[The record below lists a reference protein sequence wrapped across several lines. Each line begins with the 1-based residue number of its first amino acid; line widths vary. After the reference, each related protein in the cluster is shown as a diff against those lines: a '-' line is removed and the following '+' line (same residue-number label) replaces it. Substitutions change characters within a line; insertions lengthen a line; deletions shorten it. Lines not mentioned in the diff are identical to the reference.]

1 MAPAA
6 EAALAQ
12 HDQRDSCATAPMSI
26 YAVLRAECRRRL
38 YVHPIVWTAHHLEL
52 LGARFDAVIRL
63 DRESTRRAQTTSDAS
78 DEQARVLKP
87 PWCNRASLNAARSLV
102 SRHDPDQQRA
112 ALGELLR
119 TYGLKQVGMGMDQ
132 RKIAMQFR
140 GKTVC
145 HLRVQCVW
153 STRTGDRMMVST
165 NFDSI
170 SESRHRWVQGRESR
184 ARLYDRSDTAG
195 YIMQGKKLKAL
206 QPAEAHQDP
215 YIWGLLIAL
224 AQAQRR
230 RQAAASDD
238 AVARWRLCLL
248 ALPGAGARQLFCYRG
263 WLPAAMLRRLDEPSA
278 EVACPRVA
286 IEVGTIDLTT
296 RRDVSRR
303 VWELLH
309 EEELV

>member
-1 MAPAA
+1 
-6 EAALAQ
+6 
-12 HDQRDSCATAPMSI
+12 
-26 YAVLRAECRRRL
+26 
-38 YVHPIVWTAHHLEL
+38 
-52 LGARFDAVIRL
+52 
-63 DRESTRRAQTTSDAS
+63 
-78 DEQARVLKP
+78 
-87 PWCNRASLNAARSLV
+87 
-102 SRHDPDQQRA
+102 
-112 ALGELLR
+112 
-119 TYGLKQVGMGMDQ
+119 
-132 RKIAMQFR
+132 
-140 GKTVC
+140 
-145 HLRVQCVW
+145 
-153 STRTGDRMMVST
+153 MVST

-206 QPAEAHQDP
+206 PPAEAHQDP

-263 WLPAAMLRRLDEPSA
+263 WLPAAMLRRLDEPSV
-278 EVACPRVA
+278 EVAYPRVA